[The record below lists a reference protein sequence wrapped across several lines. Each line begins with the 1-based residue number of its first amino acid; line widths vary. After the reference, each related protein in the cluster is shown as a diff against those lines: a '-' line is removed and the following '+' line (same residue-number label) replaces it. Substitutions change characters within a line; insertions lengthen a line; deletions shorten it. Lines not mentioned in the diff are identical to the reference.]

1 MIQIENIRIGPE
13 EITESFVRCSGPG
26 GQNVN
31 KVNSG
36 VQLRFN
42 AAASPSLPEGVR
54 RRLMAAAGRRL
65 TREGEIVIT
74 VQTHRTQADN
84 RREALGRLG
93 AMIASS
99 LRAPK
104 RRKRTAVPAASKRRR
119 LEDKRHRGRIK
130 SYRKNIRDGDR
141 AGGAVPSA

>member
-13 EITESFVRCSGPG
+13 EIAESFVRCSGPG

-42 AAASPSLPEGVR
+42 AAESPSLPQGVR
-54 RRLMAAAGRRL
+54 ERLMAAAGSRL
-65 TREGEIVIT
+65 TRDGEIVIT
-74 VQTHRTQADN
+74 VQTHRSQADN
-84 RREALGRLG
+84 RREALNRLE
-93 AMIASS
+93 ALIASS
-99 LRAPK
+99 LRPPK
-104 RRKRTAVPAASKRRR
+104 RRKRTGVPAASKRRR
-119 LEDKRHRGRIK
+119 LENKRHRSKVK
-130 SYRKNIRDGDR
+130 SFRKNIRDGGR